1 MTLLRLGNGGDSDD
15 GAGLFS
21 VIGVAFVGDQVDD
34 LLVRCKQDAS
44 KAVQDAAREFVH
56 VPNACGAVSRCGWF
70 ELAVGPKVVL
80 WPSEN
85 EDDRNTDRCIHIG
98 IPTFRA
104 QVQSC
109 MPYVLTPWLA
119 PLGGFD
125 HDAATNVAFA
135 ALWGRLAQDRECKT
149 CGHFCF

>member
-21 VIGVAFVGDQVDD
+21 VIGVAFVGNEADD
-34 LLVRCKQDAS
+34 LFVRCKQDARE
-44 KAVQDAAREFVH
+44 AVQDAAREFVH

-98 IPTFRA
+98 IPVVRA

-135 ALWGRLAQDRECKT
+135 ALWGRLS
-149 CGHFCF
+149 